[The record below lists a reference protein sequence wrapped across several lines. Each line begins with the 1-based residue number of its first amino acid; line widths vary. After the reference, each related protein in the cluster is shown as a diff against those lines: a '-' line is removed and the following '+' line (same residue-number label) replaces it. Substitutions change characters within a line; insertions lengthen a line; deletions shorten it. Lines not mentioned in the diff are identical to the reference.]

1 MVSDQSLINTQKGA
15 LCRPPTSTNWAQL
28 HRKSKGQRW
37 LHNLLHVLY
46 FQSSIGEER
55 VERGEGSSW
64 RSCQTIRGCSHVSHR
79 VYLFDEVLD
88 CPDACLSL
96 CVLSLGTFRS
106 KNNFQT
112 KERVIIW
119 SELAAAFHTCLLKTT
134 VDAASLHS
142 YYSHER
148 NTLSKTRRSKQPLYP
163 THYIPTL
170 TILRET
176 TFLVP
181 STSDYSRTTLLR
193 IIIFISC
200 FILPWWENS
209 NLRK

>member
-1 MVSDQSLINTQKGA
+1 MIASLVY
-15 LCRPPTSTNWAQL
+15 
-28 HRKSKGQRW
+28 
-37 LHNLLHVLY
+37 NLQHVLY

-134 VDAASLHS
+134 VDAASLRS

-163 THYIPTL
+163 THHH
-170 TILRET
+170 
-176 TFLVP
+176 FKGDHFP
-181 STSDYSRTTLLR
+181 SSICLSRVDFRL
-193 IIIFISC
+193 F
-200 FILPWWENS
+200 
-209 NLRK
+209 